1 MSTSTYG
8 HYEGCVLCGLIDT
21 AISSGIF
28 KIWTKLIQK
37 SEWLRLLDNGGF
49 FTLFIP
55 TDAAFSSV
63 SPEYLQSLESNPE
76 ELNDFIDHFIVPEF
90 ASTKIHNSHY
100 SSVAGDDLLIESKLT
115 GSSVN
120 QVSIKIENII
130 ATNGMIHAVDSIDI
144 FNMKKN

>member
-1 MSTSTYG
+1 MSTSTYE

-28 KIWTKLIQK
+28 KIWTKLIKK
-37 SEWLRLLDNGGF
+37 SEWFRLLDNGGF

-55 TDAAFSSV
+55 TDTAFSRV

-90 ASTKIHNSHY
+90 ASTKVHNSHY
-100 SSVAGDDLLIESKLT
+100 SSVAGDDLLIESNLS
-115 GSSVN
+115 GPSVN